1 MPLFDQAALTQMLAN
16 INVAPDL
23 SDQKTERVREVVTST
38 NFADRR
44 GVFGQKLGRKL
55 HEAMTAATGAGAA
68 RTAEEAN
75 GTILVLKQY
84 KIAEMAAPGVVVP
97 LGAKTALLSTL
108 LKSLPD
114 VPRNFAELEQVLDA
128 IRNVTV

>member
-1 MPLFDQAALTQMLAN
+1 M
-16 INVAPDL
+16 
-23 SDQKTERVREVVTST
+23 REVVTST

-55 HEAMTAATGAGAA
+55 HEAMTAANGAGAA
-68 RTAEEAN
+68 LTAEEAN

-97 LGAKTALLSTL
+97 LGAKAALLSTL

>member
-1 MPLFDQAALTQMLAN
+1 MSHLTGATRKLNVWGRLSRQPTSRIAAVCLA
-16 INVAPDL
+16 
-23 SDQKTERVREVVTST
+23 R
-38 NFADRR
+38 
-44 GVFGQKLGRKL
+44 KLGRKL

-68 RTAEEAN
+68 LTAEEAN

-84 KIAEMAAPGVVVP
+84 KIAEMAAPGVVAP